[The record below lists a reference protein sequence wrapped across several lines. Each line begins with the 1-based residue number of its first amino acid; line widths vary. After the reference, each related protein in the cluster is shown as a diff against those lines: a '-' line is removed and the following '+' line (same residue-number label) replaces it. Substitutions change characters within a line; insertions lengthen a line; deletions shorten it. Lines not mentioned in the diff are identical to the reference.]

1 VVTASAQPLSVGAT
15 RGAASR
21 IGPYDATVHLVMT
34 VL

>member
-1 VVTASAQPLSVGAT
+1 VVTDADRSLSVGAT